1 MSVNFSVPAGSASSS
16 AASSVSDAAADAAGA
31 AAAAGGP
38 GRGLV
43 DGRLLGWVWGIG
55 GLLVLVLA
63 VLWPYQHWEFAQRS
77 SVIMGIYHKAQ
88 VNPEWWYCFL
98 VPLIIGGIVWRRRG
112 ELARL
117 PLHGSWLGAPVLAV
131 AMGLYWAGY
140 KVDTGYPGFMA
151 IQLATLGLILL
162 LGGRRWLAWLMFP
175 WLFLVFMWPMIPLE
189 TRLAFP
195 LRVLTAKV
203 SAVLLN
209 AGGMDV
215 VRDGTSLQ
223 SAADAAQGLAQGDL
237 FKLDVEDPCSGIRS
251 LFALMMISA
260 LYGWLVLKG
269 LGPRLLLF
277 ASAIPMAVLGNI
289 VRMVLLTL
297 GSRWLGSDFAVGR
310 NIDGHQEMSA
320 FHTLAGFSVFGVALA
335 GMFALGTVLERRE
348 ARLRQRLVRER
359 ERKRQLAAAEAAA
372 ADAMTSAG
380 ENAAMTTTATVLA
393 GSGSGSRALAG
404 RSPWPFVAV
413 AVLLCGGGLG
423 LCALTDTTYRVGE
436 APVRLDLPAEVEG
449 FTSEEVPMQ
458 ARERQLLDEN
468 VRIGRRFYMGRA
480 GDRAVLASVVLS
492 GAAKRSL
499 HEPQVCLPG
508 QGWVISSSVPV
519 EIDCGPSVPVQAT
532 LLTMHRD
539 SQNREGRL
547 VRTRALNIYWYQG
560 AGGVTA
566 SSYDDHVFKSY
577 RDALLDGVDH
587 RWALMSF
594 FAPMKEQPALV
605 GGLGDAFAELSVLED
620 LKAFIRRLVPPLLT
634 PAGRGESAGAA
645 AALDAPATDGR

>member
-1 MSVNFSVPAGSASSS
+1 M
-16 AASSVSDAAADAAGA
+16 
-31 AAAAGGP
+31 
-38 GRGLV
+38 

-98 VPLIIGGIVWRRRG
+98 VPLIIGAIVWRRRG

-348 ARLRQRLVRER
+348 ARQRQVRER
-359 ERKRQLAAAEAAA
+359 ERKRQLAAAEAEAA
-372 ADAMTSAG
+372 AANAGADAKTTAG
-380 ENAAMTTTATVLA
+380 EPVVENAAMVTAA
-393 GSGSGSRALAG
+393 GSGSRAGAPCALAG
-404 RSPWPFVAV
+404 RSPWPFVAA

-508 QGWVISSSVPV
+508 QGWVISSKVPV
-519 EIDCGPSVPVQAT
+519 EIDCGLSAPVQAT

-560 AGGVTA
+560 AEGVTA

-577 RDALLDGVDH
+577 RDALLGGVDH

-594 FAPMKEQPALV
+594 FAPMKEQPAMV

-620 LKAFIRRLVPPLLT
+620 LKAFIRGLVPPLLT
-634 PAGRGESAGAA
+634 PAGRGESATGAA
-645 AALDAPATDGR
+645 PALDAPTADGR